1 MNYIDDIER
10 VIDLDHLYKMRG
22 SFDNHTFDGF
32 CLTIDDFYE
41 NAQDLYEHL
50 INRQYPLWKYNSESN
65 TRNGIDYFDCRIV
78 DKVGHPTRLYENDQQ
93 RLLDLCRRYFWKG
106 HYNWSRL
113 YEFNCF
119 KTAEVFNE
127 TMQHYPHIDSALNTP
142 DHLSTL
148 NMLVYMDKQED
159 GGTAIYDG
167 EWITNDENMA
177 LLYPVEERFNIRQV
191 IPAKFNRC
199 VIFPGNC
206 MHGAYIQDYHRY
218 LEDWRFTQVTFYHP
232 QGDNHGN

>member
-1 MNYIDDIER
+1 
-10 VIDLDHLYKMRG
+10 
-22 SFDNHTFDGF
+22 
-32 CLTIDDFYE
+32 
-41 NAQDLYEHL
+41 
-50 INRQYPLWKYNSESN
+50 
-65 TRNGIDYFDCRIV
+65 
-78 DKVGHPTRLYENDQQ
+78 
-93 RLLDLCRRYFWKG
+93 
-106 HYNWSRL
+106 
-113 YEFNCF
+113 
-119 KTAEVFNE
+119 
-127 TMQHYPHIDSALNTP
+127 MQHYPHIDSALNTP

-177 LLYPVEERFNIRQV
+177 LLYPVEERFKIRQV

-206 MHGAYIQDYHRY
+206 MHGAYVNDYHRY

-232 QGDNHGN
+232 QGGNDAY